1 MQITATFS
9 TTFTADNDCFCKDL
23 EGSIRMSFD
32 RACESAIKDMDKPSR
47 NGETHA
53 YPIRDSNGNT
63 IGAVTVHH
71 G

>member
-1 MQITATFS
+1 MQITATF
-9 TTFTADNDCFCKDL
+9 TADNDTFMQDL
-23 EGSIRMSFD
+23 EGSIKMSFD
-32 RACESAIKDMDKPSR
+32 CACEAALRDMDKPSR